1 MQQMLKQR
9 KKDFEFRNG
18 IQEKMSTVN
27 CDEEALQDKMARKDQ
42 KILQI
47 DRDRH
52 NLRNQI
58 KEKDE
63 EIRVLKNAQKNNLR
77 DKQAN
82 HAQVEQK
89 LTKSE
94 FELKRMKAQVAKL
107 QDQLKRQMDL
117 KSGGTFSG
125 MEVTS
130 IVDLGISSNVEPGS
144 KVGQQ
149 RVGMEFK
156 DMLESGVKQQL

>member
-1 MQQMLKQR
+1 MEELQINIVAFGFPDCGNLRSTKRKDIKMRIKCMQQMLKQR

-18 IQEKMSTVN
+18 IQEKMSKVN
-27 CDEEALQDKMARKDQ
+27 CDEEALQDKMARKEQ

-52 NLRNQI
+52 NLRNQL

-63 EIRVLKNAQKNNLR
+63 EIRVLKNAQKSNLR

-89 LTKSE
+89 LVKSE
-94 FELKRMKAQVAKL
+94 FELKKMKTQVSKL
-107 QDQLKRQMDL
+107 QD
-117 KSGGTFSG
+117 
-125 MEVTS
+125 
-130 IVDLGISSNVEPGS
+130 
-144 KVGQQ
+144 
-149 RVGMEFK
+149 
-156 DMLESGVKQQL
+156 